1 MNVTFSLVWIHTRLK
16 WINILITF
24 SHGDVEVDQDNDDY
38 YDCNDAYDDKDDTT
52 NDNDYILDNVDHDN
66 DDLHND
72 VQDKYD
78 DNFND

>member
-1 MNVTFSLVWIHTRLK
+1 MNVTFSQVWIHTRLK

-52 NDNDYILDNVDHDN
+52 NDNDYIVDNV
-66 DDLHND
+66 
-72 VQDKYD
+72 
-78 DNFND
+78 